1 MRRRVL
7 GSSGMLVSEFTLGA
21 MTFGAE
27 TPEDET
33 HAILDAF
40 VEAGGDTIDCADV
53 YAEGRSEE
61 QVGRW
66 MESRGNRDELVILTK
81 GRFRVGPDA
90 GHNDFGLSRRHLV
103 RALDASLRRL
113 GVDHVDLY
121 QVHAW
126 DPHTPP
132 EQWLVTL
139 DDMVRAGK
147 VREVGVSN
155 LNGWQLQRAVMIAR
169 QEGLAPIV
177 SLQPQYNLLAREVE
191 WELVDLCALE
201 GLGLLPWS
209 PLGGG
214 WLTGKY
220 GREVVAT
227 TGGVPSGATR
237 LGEDPDRGVE
247 AWSKRDTDRVHAI
260 VDEVIAV
267 AHGRGVTPS
276 QVALTWVNARRTVA
290 STILGV
296 RTLAQLRDNV
306 GAAGLELSAE
316 ETARLDAVSEPQLP
330 DYPYGFIS
338 RAAQARFDALGS
350 SDGPGSA

>member
-27 TPEDET
+27 TSEEET

-40 VEAGGDTIDCADV
+40 VAAGGDTIDCADT
-53 YAEGRSEE
+53 YADGRSEE
-61 QVGRW
+61 IVGRW
-66 MESRGNRDELVILTK
+66 MRSRGDRDDLVILTK

-126 DPHTPP
+126 DPLTPP
-132 EQWLVTL
+132 EQWLRTL
-139 DDMVRAGK
+139 DGFVRAGK

-169 QEGLAPIV
+169 QEGLAPLV

-191 WELVDLCALE
+191 WELVDLCELE

-220 GREVVAT
+220 RREVVAA
-227 TGGVPSGATR
+227 TGGVPAGATR

-247 AWSKRDTDRVHAI
+247 AWSKRNVDRVHAI
-260 VDEVIAV
+260 VDEVVAV
-267 AHGRGVTPS
+267 ARGRGVTPS
-276 QVALTWVNARRTVA
+276 QVALAWVNARRTVA

-296 RTLAQLRDNV
+296 RTVAQLADNL
-306 GAAGLELSAE
+306 GAAGLVLDAD
-316 ETARLDAVSEPQLP
+316 ETARLDAVSAPQLP
-330 DYPYGFIS
+330 DYPYGFIA
-338 RAAQARFDALGS
+338 RASAARRDALGPS
-350 SDGPGSA
+350 GA

>member
-1 MRRRVL
+1 MRKRVL
-7 GSSGMLVSEFTLGA
+7 GSSGMLVSEFTLGT

-27 TPEDET
+27 TSEQDT
-33 HAILDAF
+33 HVILDAY
-40 VEAGGDTIDCADV
+40 VAGGGDTIDCADV
-53 YAEGRSEE
+53 YTGGRSEE
-61 QVGRW
+61 FIGRW
-66 MESRGNRDELVILTK
+66 MRSRGNRDELVILTK

-113 GVDHVDLY
+113 DVDHIDLY

-126 DPHTPP
+126 DPLTPP
-132 EQWLVTL
+132 EQWLRTL
-139 DDMVRAGK
+139 DDLVRAGK

-155 LNGWQLQRAVMIAR
+155 LNGWQLQRTIMLAR

-191 WELVDLCALE
+191 WELIDLCELE

-220 GREVVAT
+220 RREVVAAA
-227 TGGVPSGATR
+227 GSDVPTGATR
-237 LGEDPDRGVE
+237 LGEDPGRGVE
-247 AWSKRDTDRVHAI
+247 SWFKRNDDRVHAI
-260 VDEVIAV
+260 VDEVVAV
-267 AHGRGVTPS
+267 AQGRGVTPS
-276 QVALTWVNARRTVA
+276 QVALAWVNARRTVA

-296 RTLAQLRDNV
+296 RTLAQLVDDL
-306 GAAGLELSAE
+306 GAVGLELSAE
-316 ETARLDAVSEPQLP
+316 ETARLDTVSAPVLP

-338 RAAQARFDALGS
+338 RASAARYDAL
-350 SDGPGSA
+350 DDTDATE

>member
-1 MRRRVL
+1 
-7 GSSGMLVSEFTLGA
+7 MLVSEFTLGA

-27 TPEDET
+27 TSEEET

-40 VEAGGDTIDCADV
+40 VAAGGDTIDCADV
-53 YAEGRSEE
+53 YAAGRSEE
-61 QVGRW
+61 YVGRW
-66 MESRGNRDELVILTK
+66 MASRGNRDDLVILTK

-90 GHNDFGLSRRHLV
+90 GPNDFGLSRRHLT

-126 DPHTPP
+126 DPLTAP
-132 EQWLVTL
+132 EEWLQTL
-139 DDMVRAGK
+139 DGFVRAGK

-155 LNGWQLQRAVMIAR
+155 LNGWQLQRSVMLAR
-169 QEGLAPIV
+169 QEGLSPIV

-191 WELVDLCALE
+191 WELVDLCELE

-220 GREVVAT
+220 RREVVAAS
-227 TGGVPSGATR
+227 GSDVPTGATR

-247 AWSKRDTDRVHAI
+247 SWFKRNDDRVHAI
-260 VDEVIAV
+260 VEEVVAV
-267 AHGRGVTPS
+267 ADARGVTPS
-276 QVALTWVNARRTVA
+276 QVALAWVNARRTVA

-296 RTLAQLRDNV
+296 RTVEQLTDDL
-306 GAAGLELSAE
+306 GAVGLELDAE
-316 ETARLDAVSEPQLP
+316 ETSRLDTISAPVLP
-330 DYPYGFIS
+330 DYPYGFIE
-338 RAAQARFDALGS
+338 RAAQARRDALLP
-350 SDGPGSA
+350 DA

>member
-7 GSSGMLVSEFTLGA
+7 GSSGMLVSELTLGV

-27 TPEDET
+27 TPEEDSHE
-33 HAILDAF
+33 ILDGF
-40 VEAGGDTIDCADV
+40 VAAGGDTIDCADV
-53 YAEGRSEE
+53 YAGGQSEE
-61 QVGRW
+61 IVGRW
-66 MESRGNRDELVILTK
+66 MASRGNRDDLVILTK

-90 GHNDFGLSRRHLV
+90 GHNDFGLSRRHLM

-126 DPHTPP
+126 DPLTPP
-132 EQWLVTL
+132 EQWLQTL
-139 DDMVRAGK
+139 DDMVRSGK

-155 LNGWQLQRAVMIAR
+155 LNGWQLQRAVMLAR

-191 WELVDLCALE
+191 WELTELCELE

-220 GREVVAT
+220 RREVVAAA
-227 TGGVPSGATR
+227 GSDVPTGATR

-247 AWSKRDTDRVHAI
+247 AWSKRNDDRVHAI

-267 AHGRGVTPS
+267 AEGRGCTPS
-276 QVALTWVNARRTVA
+276 QVALAWVNHRPSVA

-296 RTLAQLRDNV
+296 RTLAQLEDDL
-306 GAAGLELSAE
+306 GAADMELSPE
-316 ETARLDAVSEPQLP
+316 ETARLDEVSTPPLP

-338 RAAQARFDALGS
+338 RAADARRRAL
-350 SDGPGSA
+350 

>member
-27 TPEDET
+27 TPEDDA

-40 VEAGGDTIDCADV
+40 AEAGGDTIDCADV
-53 YAEGRSEE
+53 YADGRSEE
-61 QVGRW
+61 IVGRW
-66 MESRGNRDELVILTK
+66 MAARGDRDDLVILTK
-81 GRFRVGPDA
+81 GRFRVGPDT
-90 GHNDFGLSRRHLV
+90 GPNDFGLSRRHLV

-126 DPHTPP
+126 DPLTPP
-132 EQWLVTL
+132 EQWLATL
-139 DDMVRAGK
+139 DDFVRSGK

-155 LNGWQLQRAVMIAR
+155 LNGWQLQRTVMLAR
-169 QEGLAPIV
+169 QAGLAPIV
-177 SLQPQYNLLAREVE
+177 SLQPQYNLLAREIE
-191 WELVDLCALE
+191 WELIELCELE

-220 GREVVAT
+220 RREVVAAGGSDVP
-227 TGGVPSGATR
+227 TGTTR

-247 AWSKRDTDRVHAI
+247 AWSKRNDDRVHTI
-260 VDEVIAV
+260 VDEVVAIAEE
-267 AHGRGVTPS
+267 RGCTPS
-276 QVALTWVNARRTVA
+276 QVALAWVNHRPTVA

-296 RTLAQLRDNV
+296 RTLAQLEDDL
-306 GAAGLELSAE
+306 GAAGLQLSAE
-316 ETARLDAVSEPQLP
+316 QTARLDTVSAPSQP
-330 DYPYGFIS
+330 DYPYGFITDVS
-338 RAAQARFDALGS
+338 DARREVL
-350 SDGPGSA
+350 

>member
-1 MRRRVL
+1 VRRRVL
-7 GSSGMLVSEFTLGA
+7 GCSGMLVSEFTLGA

-40 VEAGGDTIDCADV
+40 VAAGGDTIDCADV

-61 QVGRW
+61 IVGRW
-66 MESRGNRDELVILTK
+66 MASRGNRDDLVILTK

-103 RALDASLRRL
+103 RALDASLDRL

-126 DPHTPP
+126 DPLTPP
-132 EQWLVTL
+132 EQWLQTL
-139 DDMVRAGK
+139 DEFVRAGK

-155 LNGWQLQRAVMIAR
+155 LNGWQLQRAIMLAR
-169 QEGLAPIV
+169 QGGLAPIV

-191 WELVDLCALE
+191 WELVELCALE

-220 GREVVAT
+220 RREVVAAS
-227 TGGVPSGATR
+227 GSDVPTGATR

-247 AWSKRDTDRVHAI
+247 AWSKRNDDRVHAI
-260 VDEVIAV
+260 VDEVVAV
-267 AHGRGVTPS
+267 ADGRGCTPS
-276 QVALTWVNARRTVA
+276 QVALAWVNHRPTVA

-296 RTLAQLRDNV
+296 RTVTQLEDNL

-316 ETARLDAVSEPQLP
+316 ETARLDAVSAPALP
-330 DYPYGFIS
+330 DYPYGFIA
-338 RAAQARFDALGS
+338 RAGDARREAL
-350 SDGPGSA
+350 DG

>member
-1 MRRRVL
+1 MRRRTL
-7 GSSGMLVSEFTLGA
+7 GPSGMLVSEFSLGA

-33 HAILDAF
+33 HAILDTYVA
-40 VEAGGDTIDCADV
+40 AGGDTIDCADV
-53 YAEGRSEE
+53 YAQGRSEE

-66 MESRGNRDELVILTK
+66 MRSRGNRDELVILTK
-81 GRFRVGPDA
+81 ARFPIAPDA
-90 GHNDFGLSRRHLV
+90 GPNDSGLSRRHLV

-113 GVDHVDLY
+113 DVDHVDLF

-126 DPHTPP
+126 DPLTMP

-155 LNGWQLQRAVMIAR
+155 LNGWQLQRAIMVAR
-169 QEGLAPIV
+169 HEGLAPVV
-177 SLQPQYNLLAREVE
+177 SLQPQYNLLAREIE
-191 WELVDLCALE
+191 WELVDLCELE

-220 GREVVAT
+220 RREVVAAS
-227 TGGVPSGATR
+227 GGVPTGATR

-247 AWSKRDTDRVHAI
+247 AWSKRDDDRVHAI

-267 AHGRGVTPS
+267 ADGRGVTAA
-276 QVALTWVNARRTVA
+276 QVALAWVNARRTVA

-296 RTLAQLRDNV
+296 RTVAQLEEAL
-306 GAAGLELSAE
+306 GAVGLELTDE
-316 ETARLDAVSEPQLP
+316 ETRRLDEVSAPAVP
-330 DYPYGFIS
+330 DYPYGVIARVS
-338 RAAQARFDALGS
+338 QARLDALGR
-350 SDGPGSA
+350 

>member
-1 MRRRVL
+1 MRKRGL

-27 TPEDET
+27 TPEEET

-40 VEAGGDTIDCADV
+40 VAGGGDTIDCADV
-53 YAEGRSEE
+53 YAAGRSEE

-66 MESRGNRDELVILTK
+66 MRSRGNRDDLVILTK
-81 GRFRVGPDA
+81 GRFPVGPDA
-90 GHNDFGLSRRHLV
+90 GPHGSGLSRRHLV

-113 GVDHVDLY
+113 DVDHVDLY

-126 DPHTPP
+126 DPLTRP

-155 LNGWQLQRAVMIAR
+155 LNGWQLQRVIILAR
-169 QEGLAPIV
+169 QAGLAPIV

-191 WELVDLCALE
+191 WELVDLCELE

-220 GREVVAT
+220 RREVVSA
-227 TGGVPSGATR
+227 GGAEVPTGATR
-237 LGEDPDRGVE
+237 LGEDPERGVE
-247 AWSKRDTDRVHAI
+247 AWSKRNDDRVHAI

-267 AHGRGVTPS
+267 ARGRGVTPS
-276 QVALTWVNARRTVA
+276 QVALAWVNARRTVA

-296 RTLAQLRDNV
+296 RTVAQLTDNL
-306 GAAGLELSAE
+306 GAVGLELDPE
-316 ETARLDAVSEPQLP
+316 ETARLDAISEPQLP
-330 DYPYGFIS
+330 DYPYGFLA
-338 RAAQARFDALGS
+338 RASQARRGALLP
-350 SDGPGSA
+350 PGT

>member
-27 TPEDET
+27 TDEDET

-40 VEAGGDTIDCADV
+40 VAAGGDTIDCADV

-61 QVGRW
+61 HRRPLDGLAREPRRPRHPHQGPLPRRTGRRAQRLR
-66 MESRGNRDELVILTK
+66 SVAPPPRAR
-81 GRFRVGPDA
+81 A
-90 GHNDFGLSRRHLV
+90 RREP
-103 RALDASLRRL
+103 RRL

-126 DPHTPP
+126 DPLTPP
-132 EQWLVTL
+132 EQWLRTL
-139 DDMVRAGK
+139 DDLVRAGK

-220 GREVVAT
+220 RREVVAA
-227 TGGVPSGATR
+227 TGGR
-237 LGEDPDRGVE
+237 PDR
-247 AWSKRDTDRVHAI
+247 RDA
-260 VDEVIAV
+260 
-267 AHGRGVTPS
+267 
-276 QVALTWVNARRTVA
+276 AR
-290 STILGV
+290 
-296 RTLAQLRDNV
+296 
-306 GAAGLELSAE
+306 
-316 ETARLDAVSEPQLP
+316 
-330 DYPYGFIS
+330 
-338 RAAQARFDALGS
+338 
-350 SDGPGSA
+350 

>member
-27 TPEDET
+27 TPEEET

-40 VEAGGDTIDCADV
+40 VAAGGDTIDCADV
-53 YAEGRSEE
+53 YAQGRSEE

-66 MESRGNRDELVILTK
+66 MRSRGNRDDVVLLTK
-81 GRFRVGPDA
+81 GRFPVGPDA
-90 GHNDFGLSRRHLV
+90 GPHGSGLSRRHLV

-113 GVDHVDLY
+113 DVDHVDLY

-126 DPHTPP
+126 DPLTPP

-155 LNGWQLQRAVMIAR
+155 LNGWQLQRAIMIAR

-191 WELVDLCALE
+191 WELVDLCELE

-220 GREVVAT
+220 RREVVAA
-227 TGGVPSGATR
+227 TGGVPTGATR

-247 AWSKRDTDRVHAI
+247 AWSKRNDDRVHAI
-260 VDEVIAV
+260 VDELVAV
-267 AHGRGVTPS
+267 ADGRGATPA
-276 QVALTWVNARRTVA
+276 QVALAWVNARRTVA

-296 RTLAQLRDNV
+296 RTAAQLGELLGAV
-306 GAAGLELSAE
+306 GLLLDDE
-316 ETARLDAVSEPQLP
+316 ETRRLDEVSAPALP
-330 DYPYGFIS
+330 DYPYGFIE
-338 RAAQARFDALGS
+338 RASQARRDALG
-350 SDGPGSA
+350 GALGTAAR

>member
-7 GSSGMLVSEFTLGA
+7 GSSGMLVSELTLGV

-27 TPEDET
+27 TPEEDSHE
-33 HAILDAF
+33 ILDGF
-40 VEAGGDTIDCADV
+40 VAAGGDTIDCADV
-53 YAEGRSEE
+53 YAGGLSEE
-61 QVGRW
+61 IVGRW
-66 MESRGNRDELVILTK
+66 MASRGNRDDLVILTK

-90 GHNDFGLSRRHLV
+90 GHNDFGLSRRHLM

-126 DPHTPP
+126 DPLTPP
-132 EQWLVTL
+132 EQWLQTL
-139 DDMVRAGK
+139 DDMVRSGK

-155 LNGWQLQRAVMIAR
+155 LNGWQLQRAVMLAR

-191 WELVDLCALE
+191 WELTELCELE

-220 GREVVAT
+220 RREVVAAA
-227 TGGVPSGATR
+227 GSDVPTGATR

-247 AWSKRDTDRVHAI
+247 AWSKRNDDRVHAI

-267 AHGRGVTPS
+267 AEGRGCTPS
-276 QVALTWVNARRTVA
+276 QVALAWVNHRPSVA

-296 RTLAQLRDNV
+296 RTLAQLEDDL
-306 GAAGLELSAE
+306 GAADMELSPE
-316 ETARLDAVSEPQLP
+316 ETARLDEVSAPPLP

-338 RAAQARFDALGS
+338 RAADARRSAL
-350 SDGPGSA
+350 

>member
-7 GSSGMLVSEFTLGA
+7 GSSGMLVSELTLGV

-27 TPEDET
+27 TPEEDSHE
-33 HAILDAF
+33 ILDGF
-40 VEAGGDTIDCADV
+40 VAAGGDTIDCADV
-53 YAEGRSEE
+53 YAGGQSEE
-61 QVGRW
+61 IVGRW
-66 MESRGNRDELVILTK
+66 MASRGNRDDLVILTK

-90 GHNDFGLSRRHLV
+90 GHNDFGLSRRHLM

-126 DPHTPP
+126 DPLTPP
-132 EQWLVTL
+132 EQWLQTL
-139 DDMVRAGK
+139 DDMVRSGK

-155 LNGWQLQRAVMIAR
+155 LNGWQLQRAVMLAR

-191 WELVDLCALE
+191 WELTELCELE

-220 GREVVAT
+220 RREVVAAA
-227 TGGVPSGATR
+227 GSDVPTGATR

-247 AWSKRDTDRVHAI
+247 AWSKRNDDRVHAI

-267 AHGRGVTPS
+267 AEGRGCTPS
-276 QVALTWVNARRTVA
+276 QVALAWVNHRPSVA

-296 RTLAQLRDNV
+296 RTLAQLEDDL
-306 GAAGLELSAE
+306 GAADMELSPE
-316 ETARLDAVSEPQLP
+316 ETARLDEVSAPPLP

-338 RAAQARFDALGS
+338 RAADARRSAL
-350 SDGPGSA
+350 

>member
-7 GSSGMLVSEFTLGA
+7 GSSGMLVSELTLGV

-27 TPEDET
+27 TPEEDSHE
-33 HAILDAF
+33 ILDGF
-40 VEAGGDTIDCADV
+40 VAAGGDTIDCADV
-53 YAEGRSEE
+53 YAGGQSEE
-61 QVGRW
+61 IVGRW
-66 MESRGNRDELVILTK
+66 MASRGNRDDLVILTK

-90 GHNDFGLSRRHLV
+90 GHNDFGLSRRHLM

-126 DPHTPP
+126 DPLTPP
-132 EQWLVTL
+132 EQWLQTL
-139 DDMVRAGK
+139 DDMVRSGK

-155 LNGWQLQRAVMIAR
+155 LNGWQLQRAVMLAR

-191 WELVDLCALE
+191 WELTELCELE

-220 GREVVAT
+220 RREVVAAA
-227 TGGVPSGATR
+227 GSDVPTGATR

-247 AWSKRDTDRVHAI
+247 AWSKRNDDRVHAI

-267 AHGRGVTPS
+267 AEGRGCTPS
-276 QVALTWVNARRTVA
+276 QVALAWVNHRPSVA

-296 RTLAQLRDNV
+296 RTLAQLEDDL
-306 GAAGLELSAE
+306 GAADMELSPE
-316 ETARLDAVSEPQLP
+316 ETARLDEVSAPPLP

-338 RAAQARFDALGS
+338 RAADARRRAL
-350 SDGPGSA
+350 

>member
-1 MRRRVL
+1 MRTRVL
-7 GSSGMLVSEFTLGA
+7 GSSGMLVTEFTLGA

-40 VEAGGDTIDCADV
+40 VAAGGATIDCADV

-61 QVGRW
+61 YVGRW
-66 MESRGNRDELVILTK
+66 MKARGNRDDIVLLTK
-81 GRFRVGPDA
+81 GRFRIDPASGP
-90 GHNDFGLSRRHLV
+90 NDFGLSRRHLT

-113 GVDHVDLY
+113 GVDHIDLY

-132 EQWLVTL
+132 EQWLQTL
-139 DDMVRAGK
+139 DAFVRSGK

-155 LNGWQLQRAVMIAR
+155 LNGWQLQRAIMLAR

-191 WELVDLCALE
+191 WELLDLCELE

-220 GREVVAT
+220 RREVVAA
-227 TGGVPSGATR
+227 GGSDVPTGATR
-237 LGEDPDRGVE
+237 LGENPGRGVE
-247 AWSKRDTDRVHAI
+247 SWFKRNDDRVHAI
-260 VDEVIAV
+260 VDEVVAIAE
-267 AHGRGVTPS
+267 ARGITPS
-276 QVALTWVNARRTVA
+276 QVALAWVNGRRTVA

-296 RTLAQLRDNV
+296 RTVAQLEDDLGAV
-306 GAAGLELSAE
+306 GLVLDAD

-330 DYPYGFIS
+330 DYPYGFLS
-338 RAAQARFDALGS
+338 RASQARQDALA
-350 SDGPGSA
+350 DPSAPTA

>member
-7 GSSGMLVSEFTLGA
+7 GSSGMLVSELTLGV

-27 TPEDET
+27 TPEEDSHE
-33 HAILDAF
+33 ILDGF
-40 VEAGGDTIDCADV
+40 VAAGGDTIDCADV
-53 YAEGRSEE
+53 YAGGQSEE
-61 QVGRW
+61 IVGRW
-66 MESRGNRDELVILTK
+66 MASRGNRDDLVILTK

-90 GHNDFGLSRRHLV
+90 GHNDFGLSRRHLM

-126 DPHTPP
+126 DPLTPP
-132 EQWLVTL
+132 EQWLQTL
-139 DDMVRAGK
+139 DDMVRSGK

-155 LNGWQLQRAVMIAR
+155 LNGWQLQRAVMLAR

-191 WELVDLCALE
+191 WELTELCELE

-220 GREVVAT
+220 RREVVAAA
-227 TGGVPSGATR
+227 GSDVPTGATR

-247 AWSKRDTDRVHAI
+247 AWSKRNDDRVHAI

-267 AHGRGVTPS
+267 AEGRGCTPS
-276 QVALTWVNARRTVA
+276 QVALAWVNHRPTVA

-296 RTLAQLRDNV
+296 RTLAQLEDDL
-306 GAAGLELSAE
+306 GAADMELSPE
-316 ETARLDAVSEPQLP
+316 ETARLDEVSAPPLP

-338 RAAQARFDALGS
+338 RAADARRRAL
-350 SDGPGSA
+350 

>member
-7 GSSGMLVSEFTLGA
+7 GSSGMLVTEFTLGA

-40 VEAGGDTIDCADV
+40 VAAGGDTIDCADV

-61 QVGRW
+61 YVGRW
-66 MESRGNRDELVILTK
+66 MKARGNRDDIVLLTK
-81 GRFRVGPDA
+81 GRFRVDPASGP
-90 GHNDFGLSRRHLV
+90 NEFGLSRRHLT

-113 GVDHVDLY
+113 GVDHIDLY

-132 EQWLVTL
+132 EQWLQTL
-139 DDMVRAGK
+139 DAFVRSGK

-155 LNGWQLQRAVMIAR
+155 LNGWQLQRAIMLAR

-191 WELVDLCALE
+191 WELLDLCELE

-220 GREVVAT
+220 RREVVAA
-227 TGGVPSGATR
+227 GGSDVPTGATR
-237 LGEDPDRGVE
+237 LGENPGRGVE
-247 AWSKRDTDRVHAI
+247 SWFKRNDDRVHAI
-260 VDEVIAV
+260 VDEVVAIAE
-267 AHGRGVTPS
+267 ARGITPS
-276 QVALTWVNARRTVA
+276 QVALAWVNGRRTVA

-296 RTLAQLRDNV
+296 RTVAQLEDDLGAV
-306 GAAGLELSAE
+306 GLVLDAD

-330 DYPYGFIS
+330 DYPYGFLS
-338 RAAQARFDALGS
+338 RASQARQDALA
-350 SDGPGSA
+350 DPSAPTA

>member
-7 GSSGMLVSEFTLGA
+7 GSSGMLVSELTLGV

-27 TPEDET
+27 TPEEDSHE
-33 HAILDAF
+33 ILDGF
-40 VEAGGDTIDCADV
+40 VAAGGDTIDCADV
-53 YAEGRSEE
+53 YAGGQSEE
-61 QVGRW
+61 IVGRW
-66 MESRGNRDELVILTK
+66 MASRGNRDDLVILTK

-90 GHNDFGLSRRHLV
+90 GHNDFGLSRRHLM

-126 DPHTPP
+126 DPLTPP
-132 EQWLVTL
+132 EQWLQTL
-139 DDMVRAGK
+139 DDMVRSGK

-155 LNGWQLQRAVMIAR
+155 LNGWQLQRAVMLAR

-191 WELVDLCALE
+191 WELTELCELE

-220 GREVVAT
+220 RREVVAAA
-227 TGGVPSGATR
+227 GSDVPTGATR

-247 AWSKRDTDRVHAI
+247 AWSKRNDDRVHAI

-267 AHGRGVTPS
+267 AEGRGCTPS
-276 QVALTWVNARRTVA
+276 QVALAWVNHRPTVA

-296 RTLAQLRDNV
+296 RTLAQLEDDL
-306 GAAGLELSAE
+306 GAADMELSPE
-316 ETARLDAVSEPQLP
+316 ETARLDEVSAPPLP

-338 RAAQARFDALGS
+338 RAADARRSAL
-350 SDGPGSA
+350 

>member
-1 MRRRVL
+1 MMRRRVL
-7 GSSGMLVSEFTLGA
+7 GSSGMLVSELTLGA

-40 VEAGGDTIDCADV
+40 VAAGGDTIACADV
-53 YAEGRSEE
+53 YAAGRSEE
-61 QVGRW
+61 IVGRW
-66 MESRGNRDELVILTK
+66 MAARGNRDDLVILTK
-81 GRFRVGPDA
+81 GRFRVGRGTGP
-90 GHNDFGLSRRHLV
+90 NDFGLSRRHLV

-126 DPHTPP
+126 DPLTPP
-132 EQWLVTL
+132 EQWLRTL
-139 DDMVRAGK
+139 DDLVRAGK

-155 LNGWQLQRAVMIAR
+155 LNGWQLQRAVMLAR

-191 WELVDLCALE
+191 WELVDLCELE

-220 GREVVAT
+220 RREIVAA
-227 TGGVPSGATR
+227 GGSDVPTGATR

-247 AWSKRDTDRVHAI
+247 AWSKRNDDRIHAI
-260 VDEVIAV
+260 VDEVVAV
-267 AHGRGVTPS
+267 AEGRGCTPS
-276 QVALTWVNARRTVA
+276 QVALTWVNHRRTVA
-290 STILGV
+290 STIIGV
-296 RTLAQLRDNV
+296 RTLAQLEDDL
-306 GAAGLELSAE
+306 GAAGMELSVE
-316 ETARLDAVSEPQLP
+316 ETARLDAVSAPPLP
-330 DYPYGFIS
+330 DYPYGFIA
-338 RAAQARFDALGS
+338 RAGDARREAL
-350 SDGPGSA
+350 

>member
-7 GSSGMLVSEFTLGA
+7 GSSGMLVSELTLGV

-27 TPEDET
+27 TPEEDSHE
-33 HAILDAF
+33 ILDGF
-40 VEAGGDTIDCADV
+40 VAAGGDTIDCADV
-53 YAEGRSEE
+53 YAGGQSEE
-61 QVGRW
+61 IVGRW
-66 MESRGNRDELVILTK
+66 MASRGNRDDLVILTK

-90 GHNDFGLSRRHLV
+90 GHNDFGLSRRHLM

-126 DPHTPP
+126 DPLTPP
-132 EQWLVTL
+132 EQWLQTL
-139 DDMVRAGK
+139 DDMVRSGK

-155 LNGWQLQRAVMIAR
+155 LNGWQLQRAVMLAR

-191 WELVDLCALE
+191 WELTELCELE

-220 GREVVAT
+220 RREVVAAA
-227 TGGVPSGATR
+227 GSDVPTGATR

-247 AWSKRDTDRVHAI
+247 AWSKRNDDRVHAI

-267 AHGRGVTPS
+267 AEGRGCTPS
-276 QVALTWVNARRTVA
+276 QVALAWVNHRPSVA

-296 RTLAQLRDNV
+296 RTLAQLEDDL
-306 GAAGLELSAE
+306 GAADMELSPE
-316 ETARLDAVSEPQLP
+316 ETARLDEVSTPPLP

-338 RAAQARFDALGS
+338 RAADARRSAL
-350 SDGPGSA
+350 

>member
-27 TPEDET
+27 SSEEET
-33 HAILDAF
+33 FAILDAF
-40 VEAGGDTIDCADV
+40 VAAGGDTIDCADV

-61 QVGRW
+61 YVGRW
-66 MESRGNRDELVILTK
+66 MASRGHRDALVLLTK

-90 GHNDFGLSRRHLV
+90 RHNDFGLSRRHLT

-113 GVDHVDLY
+113 GVDHIDLY

-126 DPHTPP
+126 DPLTPP
-132 EQWLVTL
+132 EQWLQTL
-139 DDMVRAGK
+139 DAFVRAGK
-147 VREVGVSN
+147 VREIGVSN
-155 LNGWQLQRAVMIAR
+155 LNGWQLQRAIMIAR
-169 QEGLAPIV
+169 QEGLTPIV

-191 WELVDLCALE
+191 WELLDLCDLE

-220 GREVVAT
+220 RREAVAA
-227 TGGVPSGATR
+227 GGADVPTGATR
-237 LGEDPDRGVE
+237 LGENPDRGVE
-247 AWSKRDTDRVHAI
+247 AWSKRNDDRVHAI
-260 VDEVIAV
+260 VDEVIAI
-267 AHGRGVTPS
+267 AAGRGATPS
-276 QVALTWVNARRTVA
+276 QVALAWVNARSTVA

-296 RTLAQLRDNV
+296 RTVEQLADNLGAV
-306 GAAGLELSAE
+306 GLVLDAE
-316 ETARLDAVSEPQLP
+316 ETGRLDAISAPPLP

-338 RAAQARFDALGS
+338 RAAQARQDALRPDEG
-350 SDGPGSA
+350 

>member
-1 MRRRVL
+1 MRRRTL
-7 GSSGMLVSEFTLGA
+7 GHSGMLVSEFTLGA

-27 TPEDET
+27 TPEEDT
-33 HAILDAF
+33 HAILDTF
-40 VEAGGDTIDCADV
+40 VAAGGDTIDCADV

-66 MESRGNRDELVILTK
+66 LKSRGNRDELVILTK

-90 GHNDFGLSRRHLV
+90 GPNDFGLSRRHLV

-126 DPHTPP
+126 DPLTPP
-132 EQWLVTL
+132 EQWLITL
-139 DDMVRAGK
+139 DGFVRAGK

-155 LNGWQLQRAVMIAR
+155 LNGWQLQRAIMLAR

-220 GREVVAT
+220 RREVVAR

-237 LGEDPDRGVE
+237 LGENPDRGVE
-247 AWSKRDTDRVHAI
+247 AWSKRNDDRVHAI
-260 VDEVIAV
+260 VDEVVAV
-267 AHGRGVTPS
+267 AEGRGATPS
-276 QVALTWVNARRTVA
+276 QVALAWVNARRTVA

-296 RTLAQLRDNV
+296 RTVAQLVDDLGAV
-306 GAAGLELSAE
+306 GLVLDAE
-316 ETARLDAVSEPQLP
+316 ETERLDRVSAPVLP
-330 DYPYGFIS
+330 EYPYGFIARAS
-338 RAAQARFDALGS
+338 RAREDALGPS
-350 SDGPGSA
+350 GR

>member
-7 GSSGMLVSEFTLGA
+7 GSSGMLVSEFTLGT

-27 TPEDET
+27 SSEDEA
-33 HAILDAF
+33 HAVLDVF
-40 VEAGGDTIDCADV
+40 VAAGGDTIDCADV
-53 YAEGRSEE
+53 YADGRSEE
-61 QVGRW
+61 IVGRW
-66 MESRGNRDELVILTK
+66 MTSRGNRDDLVILTK

-126 DPHTPP
+126 DPLTPP
-132 EQWLVTL
+132 EQWLQTL
-139 DDMVRAGK
+139 DDFVRAGK

-155 LNGWQLQRAVMIAR
+155 LNGWQLQRTIMLAR

-220 GREVVAT
+220 RREVVAAS
-227 TGGVPSGATR
+227 GSDVPTGATR

-247 AWSKRDTDRVHAI
+247 AWSKRNDDRVHAI
-260 VDEVIAV
+260 VEEVVTV
-267 AHGRGVTPS
+267 AEARGCTPS
-276 QVALTWVNARRTVA
+276 QVALAWVNHRPTVA

-296 RTLAQLRDNV
+296 RTVAQLEDDL
-306 GAAGLELSAE
+306 GAAGLVLSE
-316 ETARLDAVSEPQLP
+316 EEAGRLDAVSAPVLP

-338 RAAQARFDALGS
+338 RTGQARREAL
-350 SDGPGSA
+350 DG